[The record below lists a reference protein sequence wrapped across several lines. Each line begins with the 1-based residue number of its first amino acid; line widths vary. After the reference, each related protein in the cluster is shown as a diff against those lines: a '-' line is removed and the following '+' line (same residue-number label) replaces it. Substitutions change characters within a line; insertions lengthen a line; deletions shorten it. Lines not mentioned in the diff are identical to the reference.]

1 MEWNSA
7 AVDACIHGGVRVHLA
22 TPTWW
27 PWVLPRR
34 LMIAWRYMSVP
45 GLFGNL
51 VLLAIFAMKC
61 SVFTLASFIAYRCC
75 LCDAGQQ
82 RESPLEAIGAIMRS
96 TPIAPIPD
104 TARFDPVNTV
114 LRDMALLPPPKKM
127 PSQLIDP
134 IPSLGTLSCQ
144 RDFTTMCPENFIV
157 LGQSGRC
164 VAGSRYAG
172 PCVGTAYSFAEFSNK
187 AKSLWSDQ
195 CLTSWPCV
203 RCNRDYRATC
213 PDGWVANVSSAIA
226 CSPGPSYTGYIIFF
240 LVRFP
245 IACACLSRTV
255 CGESSFHKLQ
265 CGDVA

>member
-1 MEWNSA
+1 M
-7 AVDACIHGGVRVHLA
+7 G
-22 TPTWW
+22 
-27 PWVLPRR
+27 
-34 LMIAWRYMSVP
+34 
-45 GLFGNL
+45 
-51 VLLAIFAMKC
+51 
-61 SVFTLASFIAYRCC
+61 
-75 LCDAGQQ
+75 
-82 RESPLEAIGAIMRS
+82 
-96 TPIAPIPD
+96 D

-226 CSPGPSYTGYIIFF
+226 CSPGPSYTGPCAGNHLFTNYNVEMLRSWSAECGAFWPC
-240 LVRFP
+240 LEEPPLDVNQYTAP
-245 IACACLSRTV
+245 ISELATMSRIER
-255 CGESSFHKLQ
+255 GLQ
-265 CGDVA
+265 